1 MTSRNNEQIFVVGAG
16 LMGSGIAQNA
26 ICSGYNVTLND
37 QRMEALER
45 ARAGIEKNMLRDV
58 EKGRMTKGA
67 CEAALERLTLDATI
81 NGAADADLVIEAI
94 YENYEAKSAMFRQLE
109 EICAPHTIFASN
121 TSSISLTSLA
131 AATKRPTRVV
141 GMHFFSPV
149 PKMRLCE
156 VIFGLLT
163 EQEVLDQIKEVGEK
177 LGKTMILSD
186 DRPGFI
192 VNRALLPMLNEA
204 CIIVGSNIGS
214 VEDVDN
220 GMKLGCN
227 HPMGPLELA
236 DMIGLDVL
244 LNVMNVMSTEIGSK
258 YHPSMTLRKMVTS
271 GFLGRKS
278 GAGFYIYEN
287 GKKMGVNPVLTQ
299 IHSLTK

>member
-1 MTSRNNEQIFVVGAG
+1 MSVEKIFVVGAG

-26 ICSGYNVTLND
+26 ITTGYTVTLND
-37 QRMEALER
+37 QNQAALER
-45 ARAGIEKNMLRDV
+45 AKANIEKTLNREV
-58 EKGRMTKGA
+58 EKGRMTA
-67 CEAALERLTLDATI
+67 EECAAAIARLSIDSTI
-81 NGAADADLVIEAI
+81 ESAKDADLVIEAI
-94 YENYEAKSAMFRQLE
+94 FENLEAKSAVFAKLE
-109 EICAPHTIFASN
+109 DVCPDKTIFASN
-121 TSSISLTSLA
+121 TSSISLTALA
-131 AATKRPTRVV
+131 AATKRPDRVV

-163 EQEVLDQIKEVGEK
+163 AEDVLHQIKEVGEK
-177 LGKTMILSD
+177 MGKTLILSD
-186 DRPGFI
+186 DKPGFI

-204 CIIVGSNIGS
+204 CVIVGSNIGS
-214 VEDVDN
+214 VEDMDN

-236 DMIGLDVL
+236 DMIGLDIL
-244 LNVMNVMSTEIGSK
+244 LNVMTVLHTEYGEK
-258 YHPSMTLRKMVTS
+258 YHPSLLLRKMVRA

-287 GKKMGVNPVLTQ
+287 GKKAGVNPALTRQ
-299 IHSLTK
+299 HAL